1 MSRLYKMPVIL
12 AFFRN
17 REFTLH
23 VTDENIAE
31 SFRKFYSKDGNR
43 VDLEVSKSRKP
54 PEVMTNADWIK
65 LAKENP
71 IRFLTKTEKRFFRP
85 MSLVWTSETTLEM
98 LVRFL
103 TLRDMC
109 SMQWNTGRCC
119 SRKYVT
125 QR

>member
-1 MSRLYKMPVIL
+1 MPVIL

-17 REFTLH
+17 REFTLR

-31 SFRKFYSKDGNR
+31 SFREFYSKNGNR

-54 PEVMTNADWIK
+54 PAVMTNADWIK

-71 IRFLTKTEKRFFRP
+71 VRFLTKTEKIFRP
-85 MSLVWTSETTLEM
+85 MSLVWTSEMTLEI

-103 TLRDMC
+103 ILRDMC
-109 SMQWNTGRCC
+109 SMQ
-119 SRKYVT
+119 
-125 QR
+125 